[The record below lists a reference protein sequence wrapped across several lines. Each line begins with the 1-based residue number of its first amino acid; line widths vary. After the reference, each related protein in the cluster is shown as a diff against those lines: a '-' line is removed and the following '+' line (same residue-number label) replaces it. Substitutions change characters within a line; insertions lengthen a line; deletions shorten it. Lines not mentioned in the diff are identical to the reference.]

1 MAVSYPHESLIDS
14 HVDGC
19 TEPYIAEAVCA
30 LIKAKQRPDLFVF
43 ETGGFRGTTSAWI
56 ALTLKEMG
64 GGTVWVCEIDP
75 VRRDAIADRLS
86 ALPLDGVEWFANNVN
101 ALRAIDVFTP
111 QCIDVAWVDDDHQK
125 HHVEQEINALW
136 PKMKPGGLML
146 FHDVSSDG
154 VCQLGPLI
162 RKYGG
167 IAMDF
172 PRLGP
177 DGGLGIIP
185 IPK

>member
-14 HVDGC
+14 HQDGC
-19 TEPYIAEAVCA
+19 TEGWIAEAVCA
-30 LIKAKQRPDLFVF
+30 LIKAKGGTPAVL
-43 ETGGFRGTTSAWI
+43 ETGGFQGTTSAWI
-56 ALTLKEMG
+56 ALTLEGMG
-64 GGTVWVCEIDP
+64 GGKFDIAEIDP
-75 VRRDAIADRLS
+75 VRADAIRARLES
-86 ALPLDGVEWFANNVN
+86 LPLKETQWAVSGGDVMAVVN
-101 ALRAIDVFTP
+101 WLP
-111 QCIDVAWVDDDHQK
+111 PKCLDVAFIDDDHQK

-146 FHDVSSDG
+146 FHDVASDG

-177 DGGLGIIP
+177 DGGLGIIA
-185 IPK
+185 IPND